1 MLLFSI
7 ISIGTIIW
15 RYRARNQ
22 WVFLASGARGMDSS
36 DEKRLS
42 HHRASVPKVISRGP
56 AVKGDRV
63 REDVERGR
71 RRRSVRPPR
80 GHLKGQRK
88 RMINSRLFV
97 RTVRYGSCHR
107 KGDVRDVR
115 DEFGE
120 RFVIFLRRR
129 RIGRMKQEQ
138 EQEHWFSKN
147 TTIIIRRIC
156 RMINS
161 TIKNCYSLGIL
172 MREETRHSILSF
184 LRR

>member
-7 ISIGTIIW
+7 ISIDDNDDSLTIS
-15 RYRARNQ
+15 RAKSMR
-22 WVFLASGARGMDSS
+22 VLASGARGTDSS

-42 HHRASVPKVISRGP
+42 HHRASVPKVISRGQ
-56 AVKGDRV
+56 AAKGDRV
-63 REDVERGR
+63 REGEERGR
-71 RRRSVRPPR
+71 RRRNVRPHR

-120 RFVIFLRRR
+120 RFVIFLKRRR
-129 RIGRMKQEQ
+129 TRRRKQRQ
-138 EQEHWFSKN
+138 QQRWLSKN
-147 TTIIIRRIC
+147 TTIIRRIS

-161 TIKNCYSLGIL
+161 TIRNCCYLAIL
-172 MREETRHSILSF
+172 MREETTHSILSF